1 MHGCTLP
8 SLYCGAKIP
17 GLHRSKRV
25 RNNAS
30 CIRLLA
36 LHINNMLHLC
46 RPIDPIADH
55 FLLIANT
62 VDGDDSQGAGAEKVP
77 VGTVRMHINDE
88 EGVAIL
94 SRLAVLSDARG
105 CSYGKILVQAVIECA
120 KTRGVQALTLS
131 AQHFKVDFYKH
142 LGFHI
147 DNEEVFYRYD
157 VAHYHMR
164 LPLEP

>member
-1 MHGCTLP
+1 MTRRYHN
-8 SLYCGAKIP
+8 
-17 GLHRSKRV
+17 HEV
-25 RNNAS
+25 
-30 CIRLLA
+30 LLA
-36 LHINNMLHLC
+36 TSESDKKKCMDVRYQVFIVEQKYPAYIEVNE
-46 RPIDPIADH
+46 PIDPIADH